1 MVNIGDIITA
11 GIVFLLIFGTLLGY
25 IFSLEDKSGFSV
37 RHFCQGKL
45 DITPDDGK
53 MRSEWVIVT
62 ICAHSQKGF
71 IQERHT
77 FLCRDAMELLWSQL
91 DRFPEDWPILLF
103 YCMYPFGPQ
112 STIKDALMP
121 CHSRTAH
128 FCLFAHFPCQAHAV
142 CDKAKLTMF
151 HLTLNI
157 VLSLGN

>member
-11 GIVFLLIFGTLLGY
+11 GIVFLLNDIETLVGY

-77 FLCRDAMELLWSQL
+77 FLCIAAMELLWSQL
-91 DRFPEDWPILLF
+91 DRFP
-103 YCMYPFGPQ
+103 
-112 STIKDALMP
+112 
-121 CHSRTAH
+121 
-128 FCLFAHFPCQAHAV
+128 
-142 CDKAKLTMF
+142 
-151 HLTLNI
+151 
-157 VLSLGN
+157 